1 MADQDLSK
9 LTIDKSKVA
18 FRAGRGK
25 KVFYL
30 VFSVLALI
38 AAGFLYRMGF
48 FTPPI
53 QVQLANVTQIYPSQG
68 FTVLTASGYV
78 VPQRKSALASKVTGR
93 LVWLGVEEG
102 SRIKKGDVVARL
114 ESQDVEAAK
123 AQAAATLESAR
134 FNLENAKAELA
145 DATLNLNRSKE
156 LVEKNFIARGE
167 YDTNVARHKKA
178 EAAVKAAE
186 AVIKANEAALEAA
199 GIQLEYTLIRAPFDA
214 VVLTKN
220 ADMGDIVTPFSAAAE
235 SKSAVVTI
243 ADMDSLQV
251 QADVSESSLGQVK
264 IGQPCEVQLDALPD
278 RRLRGA
284 VHMIVPTG
292 DRSKAAVMVKIRFLD
307 KDHRILPEMSAK
319 VSFLSKEITR
329 KDQRPRTAMSQRA
342 LVTRGDGKNA
352 FRVQG
357 DRAVQVS
364 ILLGNPIGDMVEV
377 IDGLKAGD
385 QVVLDPPAKLKSG
398 AKVKAGE

>member
-1 MADQDLSK
+1 MTDQDLGK

-18 FRAGRGK
+18 FRPARGK
-25 KVFYL
+25 KVLYL
-30 VFSVLALI
+30 VFLLLALLTG
-38 AAGFLYRMGF
+38 GFLYRMGI
-48 FTPPI
+48 FTPPL

-68 FTVLTASGYV
+68 FTMLTASGYV

-114 ESQDVEAAK
+114 ESQDVEATK
-123 AQAAATLESAR
+123 AQAAANLETAR
-134 FNLENAKAELA
+134 FNLDNAKAELA

-156 LVEKNFIARGE
+156 LVDRSFIARGD
-167 YDTNVARHKKA
+167 YDTALARYKKA

-186 AVIKANEAALEAA
+186 AVIKANEASLEAA
-199 GIQLEYTLIRAPFDA
+199 AIQLEYTLIRAPFDA

-220 ADMGDIVTPFSAAAE
+220 ADIGDIVTPFSASVE

-292 DRSKAAVMVKIRFLD
+292 DRSKAAVMVKIRFID
-307 KDHRILPEMSAK
+307 KDPRTLPEMSAK
-319 VSFLSKEITR
+319 VSFLSREITK

-342 LVTRGDGKNA
+342 LVTRGSGKYV

-357 DRAVQVS
+357 DRAVQTS

-385 QVVLDPPAKLKSG
+385 QVVLDPPAKLRSG
-398 AKVKAGE
+398 AKIKAGE